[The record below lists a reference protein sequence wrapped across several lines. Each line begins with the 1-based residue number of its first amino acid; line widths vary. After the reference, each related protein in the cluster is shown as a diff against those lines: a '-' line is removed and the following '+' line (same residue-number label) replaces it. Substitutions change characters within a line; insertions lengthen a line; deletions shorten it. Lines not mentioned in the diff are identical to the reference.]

1 MAHMIIQRRAGQCP
15 KRRQAFR
22 EGGGTPGPSQEGIG
36 AAGVNDSLHHR
47 PVIRYSV

>member
-36 AAGVNDSLHHR
+36 ATSANDSLPHR
-47 PVIRYSV
+47 PDIRHFV